1 MVYFEDIQLN
11 IPKES
16 TSTTLSKEQIIN
28 FAKEYDP
35 QPFHIDEEAAKDYPF
50 GLIASGAHTYAISL
64 KLWNAISTEQV
75 ASIGGLGIDEMR
87 LSKPV
92 KPGDQ
97 LRVKAYNKSK
107 RESNSRPGY
116 GILVSKVEVINQNNE
131 VALSYKT
138 AALIQKKP
146 AGMNDD

>member
-1 MVYFEDIQLN
+1 MLYFEDIQLN
-11 IPKES
+11 VRQES
-16 TSTTLSKEQIIN
+16 TSTTLTKEEIIS

-64 KLWNAISTEQV
+64 KLWNNISTETV

-87 LSKPV
+87 LSHPV

-97 LRVKAYNKSK
+97 LRVQTYNESK
-107 RESNSRPGY
+107 RQSKSRPEY
-116 GILVSKVEVINQNNE
+116 GILVSKVNVINQNNE
-131 VALSYKT
+131 IVLSYKT
-138 AALIQKKP
+138 AALIAKTP
-146 AGMNDD
+146 LP